1 MDRFEID
8 EKTIETLKSILKRDG
23 YNFREINP
31 QKEEGG
37 VFGIDENGNKIRI
50 TDSLGA
56 QWFSSLLNHF
66 FLQD

>member
-50 TDSLGA
+50 TDSLGHSGLA
-56 QWFSSLLNHF
+56 VY
-66 FLQD
+66 